1 MQKRKSQTGFTFI
14 ELIITVVVLLIVIAV
29 GMPSLFQ
36 SIDNQRVSGAAQA
49 FLSDVQYAR
58 AESIK
63 QNTPVYLAMDDTEWC
78 YGLDDTSSASCICG
92 GASVAG
98 CTLGGV
104 TYTVDSSRFPGVSM
118 SASLATGSTI
128 TFDPVRGTMNPI
140 GTVYFSSDAGGM
152 TLNVVLSRLGRAKI
166 CATKGS
172 SWGYDAC

>member
-1 MQKRKSQTGFTFI
+1 MRVRKYQSGFTFI

-63 QNTPVYLAMDDTEWC
+63 QNQPVYLVMDPTEWC
-78 YGLDDTSSASCICG
+78 YGIDDTAAASCICG
-92 GASVAG
+92 GASAAG
-98 CTLGGV
+98 CTIN
-104 TYTVDSSRFPGVSM
+104 TVQYVVKDERFPGVSM
-118 SASLATGSTI
+118 TASLAAGSTI

-152 TLNVVLSRLGRAKI
+152 TLDVVLSRLGRAKI

-172 SWGYDAC
+172 SWGYDEC